1 MGLDFAYVMGL
12 GPARIMY
19 SRSHFG
25 WCIRRLPSSPWT
37 LRPWPQQRW
46 VVDDSREAAVRELL
60 LERDRLADDLE
71 MAHADLELARD
82 AMRGVLHHLE
92 AGRVLWAKVMLEEAL
107 DTYRYVAPSPD
118 VEARDGNTAVALDRL
133 PGEVGSED

>member
-1 MGLDFAYVMGL
+1 MDAQTVAAAAM
-12 GPARIMY
+12 AV
-19 SRSHFG
+19 
-25 WCIRRLPSSPWT
+25 
-37 LRPWPQQRW
+37 

-71 MAHADLELARD
+71 MAHAELELARD
-82 AMRGVLHHLE
+82 AMRGVLRHLE

-118 VEARDGNTAVALDRL
+118 VETRNGDTSVALDRL
-133 PGEVGSED
+133 PSEVGSED

>member
-1 MGLDFAYVMGL
+1 MDAQTVAAAALAV
-12 GPARIMY
+12 
-19 SRSHFG
+19 
-25 WCIRRLPSSPWT
+25 
-37 LRPWPQQRW
+37 

-82 AMRGVLHHLE
+82 AMRGVLRHLE
-92 AGRVLWAKVMLEEAL
+92 AGRVRWAKEMLEEAL
-107 DTYRYVAPSPD
+107 DSYIYAAASPD